1 MLMGDA
7 RKRAF
12 GIAAAAGALLWLGA
26 VPAGAQQPAQPPAAQ
41 KGDAAKGAPSNAAGI
56 GSAWKAEV
64 KESANT
70 AGTTLDPKQL
80 EAVKRIDTYFNDL
93 HDMQGR
99 FLQTTSDKKQTKGRF
114 YVKRP
119 GKFRFDYAP
128 PSRLVILSDGNML
141 SIEDHDIKTQDKY
154 PIESTPF
161 RILLRKDVNIA
172 RDARIVDM
180 AEAEDLL
187 MLTLVDKAG
196 ESSGQIRLFFAKQP
210 GLELKEWV
218 ITDAQGVDT
227 RIEVAELDRT
237 QRNELSLFRPS
248 DIGRPQVGTTQTGQ

>member
-161 RILLRKDVNIA
+161 RILLRKDVNIV
-172 RDARIVDM
+172 RDARILDM
-180 AEAEDLL
+180 QEADDLL
-187 MLTLVDKAG
+187 IVSLLDKGGDSAG
-196 ESSGQIRLFFAKQP
+196 AIKLFFVKQP
-210 GLELKEWV
+210 AFELKEWV
-218 ITDAQGVDT
+218 VTDAQGVET
-227 RIEVAELDRT
+227 RIEIGELDRT
-237 QRNELSLFRPS
+237 QQIDPKRFQSAVMGLPGFT
-248 DIGRPQVGTTQTGQ
+248 GTSN